1 MAHYIAVKDK
11 HFDDWQHYKV
21 AEPVARYIKQLEH
34 YIVNPGESKLKEIY
48 PERFKEGWLSG

>member
-48 PERFKEGWLSG
+48 PERFKEVKA